1 MIYQTKSKM
10 RFRKTPMPERLMIP
24 IGLLLVTTPTLIN
37 DWVHLPDFVRGAFFG
52 LGLGLET
59 MGLIYLR
66 RKRSVDSGC

>member
-1 MIYQTKSKM
+1 
-10 RFRKTPMPERLMIP
+10 MPERLMIP

-59 MGLIYLR
+59 IGLVMLR
-66 RKRSVDSGC
+66 RRRRMDSAC

>member
-1 MIYQTKSKM
+1 MSYK
-10 RFRKTPMPERLMIP
+10 KTPMSERLMIA
-24 IGLLLVTTPTLIN
+24 IGLLLVTTPALIN

-66 RKRSVDSGC
+66 RKRSIDSGC